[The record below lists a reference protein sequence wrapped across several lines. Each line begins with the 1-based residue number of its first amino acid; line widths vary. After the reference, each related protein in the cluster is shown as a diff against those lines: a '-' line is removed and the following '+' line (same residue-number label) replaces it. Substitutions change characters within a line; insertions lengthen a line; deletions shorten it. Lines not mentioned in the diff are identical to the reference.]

1 MLYNITTDHIIRQ
14 ALQEDIGMGDMTTNS
29 VVPFGKQA
37 NGRFMAKEKGVI
49 CGLSVVRRV
58 FALLEPEIRFSP
70 VCRDGDTVERGK
82 VVAEVSGP
90 AAAILTGERVAL
102 NFLQRLSGIATRTAS
117 FASMVAGTTTVIT
130 DTRKTTPGLRILEKY
145 AVKTGGGTNHRMN
158 LSDGILIKDNHIKV
172 CGGITAAVESAKIH
186 APRNMT
192 IEVEVESI
200 EQVEE
205 AVQSGADIIMLDN
218 MDNETM
224 AEAVKII
231 NGRAQTEAS
240 GNMSGK
246 DLLAVARTGV
256 DMISIGGLTHSV
268 RALDISL
275 NLLFR

>member
-1 MLYNITTDHIIRQ
+1 MLYDITTDHIIKQ
-14 ALQEDIGMGDMTTNS
+14 ALEEDIGMGDMTTNS

-37 NGRFMAKEKGVI
+37 NGRFIAKETGVI
-49 CGLSVVRRV
+49 CGLPVVRRV

-70 VCRDGDTVERGK
+70 VCRDGDTVEKGK
-82 VVAEVSGP
+82 VIAEVSGP

-102 NFLQRLSGIATRTAS
+102 NFLQRLSGIATKTAS
-117 FASMVAGTTTVIT
+117 FAEMVAGTSTVIT

-205 AVQSGADIIMLDN
+205 AVQAGADIIMLDN
-218 MDNETM
+218 MDNKTM
-224 AEAVKII
+224 AEAVKLID
-231 NGRAQTEAS
+231 GRTQTEAS
-240 GNMSGK
+240 GNMSSK
-246 DLLAVARTGV
+246 DLRAVARTGV